1 MEWQEMKFK
10 ADFKDSKAMSFFIG
24 AAIILFLLNVF
35 YTIDLN
41 AMLIASLGLF
51 ISFALLNH
59 LYETHMPKKLKIE
72 IMDKEMRMY
81 KGQEGKM
88 RIKIVQEGLLPI
100 LEGRLT
106 ITARDNIR
114 FDEEHNNGTRH
125 HTMTSVRFTVM
136 PRSSTVIE
144 IPFVGH
150 ARGVSKIIGARMEI
164 PRIFGFS
171 TFELKQSG
179 TVNHEIIVYPDRYA
193 THNDQMA
200 TPPIQGS
207 FQQKNALFN
216 DPMLTTGTREYL
228 PQDSMRDIHWK
239 ASARTGGLQTKRY
252 EKTTKVTWMILI
264 NLQSDVSY
272 MPPENIETIFE
283 KIAFITSQA
292 AENGIPYKIISN
304 MVTFDNRSFFS
315 LEEGSGARHYKRT
328 LEALSRINTVT
339 YTVPFERFLKHVRLH
354 EEIPAHVIF
363 TGKAD
368 AAIEA
373 ELSMFRAKG
382 AHIFQLDT
390 HGVAPFEAHGVRG
403 VSV

>member
-1 MEWQEMKFK
+1 MKFK
-10 ADFKDSKAMSFFIG
+10 ADFKDSRAMSFFIG
-24 AAIILFLLNVF
+24 APIILFLLNVF
-35 YTIDLN
+35 YTINLN
-41 AMLIASLGLF
+41 VMLIASLGLF
-51 ISFALLNH
+51 LSFALLNH
-59 LYETHMPKKLKIE
+59 LYGTHMPKKLQIE

-81 KGQEGKM
+81 KSQSGKM
-88 RIKIVQEGLLPI
+88 RIKIVQNGRLPI
-100 LEGRLT
+100 LDGRLT

-114 FDEEHNNGTRH
+114 FDDEHNNGTRH

-136 PRSSTVIE
+136 PRSSVIIE
-144 IPFVGH
+144 IPFTGQ

-164 PRIFGFS
+164 PQLFGFS
-171 TFELKQSG
+171 TFELKQIG

-193 THNDQMA
+193 IHNDRMA
-200 TPPIQGS
+200 TPPLQGS

-216 DPMLTTGTREYL
+216 DPLLTTGTREYL

-264 NLQSDVSY
+264 NLQSDLSY

-283 KIAFITSQA
+283 KIAFTTNQA
-292 AENGIPYKIISN
+292 AENNIPYKIISN
-304 MVTFDNRSFFS
+304 MVTFDNRSFFR
-315 LEEGSGARHYKRT
+315 LEEGSGALHYKRT
-328 LEALSRINTVT
+328 LEALARINAVT

-354 EEIPAHVIF
+354 EDLPAHVIF
-363 TGKAD
+363 TGQAD
-368 AAIEA
+368 PAIEA
-373 ELSMFRAKG
+373 ELSQFRAKG

-390 HGVAPFEAHGVRG
+390 YGVTPFEAHSMRG